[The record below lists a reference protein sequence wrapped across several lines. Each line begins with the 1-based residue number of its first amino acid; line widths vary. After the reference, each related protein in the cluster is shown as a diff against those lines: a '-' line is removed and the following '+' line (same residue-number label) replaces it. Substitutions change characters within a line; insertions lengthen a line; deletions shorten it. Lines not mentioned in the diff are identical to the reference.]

1 MSSSTAFSDI
11 IAGVFLSFRITRILS
26 ELHPFSIVDVPGK
39 RIAMLDMFSLLLI
52 ALPVGFLGALTG
64 LGGASI
70 LVPLLVTLGV
80 PVKEAIASGM
90 VTIIATSS
98 GSASSYVRE
107 GIANVKVAM
116 YLEIFT
122 TVGAIVGATIT
133 TLIAPV
139 YLYFFFALF
148 LMTSFLKLH
157 GVMTKD
163 LALSEEHDSLSR
175 WLELQGSYYDESLQ
189 KNIAYK
195 VTHVLPGGL
204 GMFVAGLAAG
214 MLGIGAG
221 AFKVTVQESILKL
234 PPKVAS
240 TTSNF
245 IIGMTALAG
254 TSIYFASGLLNLTLM
269 GPLAVGTTLGAV
281 AGGRVLNRLGN
292 RTLRLLFFVIIS
304 FLIIQMLYKG
314 VRSL

>member
-1 MSSSTAFSDI
+1 M
-11 IAGVFLSFRITRILS
+11 
-26 ELHPFSIVDVPGK
+26 
-39 RIAMLDMFSLLLI
+39 SLLLM
-52 ALPVGFLGALTG
+52 ALPVGFLGSLTG

-70 LVPLLVTLGV
+70 LVPILVTLGV

-98 GSASSYVRE
+98 GSASSYVKE
-107 GIANVKVAM
+107 GIANIKVAM

-122 TVGAIVGATIT
+122 TVGAILGATIT

-139 YLYFFFALF
+139 FLYFFFAFF
-148 LMTSFLKLH
+148 LMTSFLKPRGIIL
-157 GVMTKD
+157 GELFQPPVQD
-163 LALSEEHDSLSR
+163 RLSR
-175 WLELQGSYYDESLQ
+175 WLELHGSYFDEALQ
-189 KNIAYK
+189 KSIDYK
-195 VTHVLPGGL
+195 VTHALAGGL
-204 GMFVAGLAAG
+204 GMFIAGIAAG

-221 AFKVTVQESILKL
+221 AFKVTVQERILRL
-234 PPKVAS
+234 PPKVSS

-254 TSIYFASGLLNLTLM
+254 TSVYFASGLLNLTLM

-281 AGGRVLNRLGN
+281 VGGRVLNRLAN
-292 RTLRLLFFVIIS
+292 RTLRILFFGIIVL
-304 FLIIQMLYKG
+304 LILQMLYKG